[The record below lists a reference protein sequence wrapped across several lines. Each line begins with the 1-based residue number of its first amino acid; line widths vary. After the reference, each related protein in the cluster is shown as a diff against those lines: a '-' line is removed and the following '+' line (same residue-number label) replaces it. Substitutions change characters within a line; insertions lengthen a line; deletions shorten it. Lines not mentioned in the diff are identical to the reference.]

1 MKKIILVRQQ
11 DETDCGAACIASVA
25 RFYGKKIALNRIRH
39 YAGTDAMGT
48 SGLGIV
54 KGAEALGFMCR
65 GMMGTKGILPEGVP
79 LPWIAH
85 LKKGTIEHYVVIY
98 GKKKNKILVA
108 DPAEGIIKQDEK
120 DFMKDWTGIFFILV
134 PEEKFERTKET
145 RNFFERFLYLL
156 RPHKKTLVEC
166 ITAGLLLSLLGAVS
180 AFYFRFLID
189 DVLYSGLENTLWLCS
204 VSYLLVII
212 FQSLLEFSRNQLMNY
227 MGNKIDLALLC
238 EYFQHILQLPMDF
251 FTSRKTGEILSR
263 IGDTQTIRHAVSSTT
278 LGVLIDS
285 CMLLVGGV
293 FMFSFGSKLLAVALV
308 PVVISAVLVWL
319 FVGPFKRKIKE
330 QAIAEADKQAGLVE
344 SVNGIG
350 TIKALSSEMAAFN
363 RTERKITDCVRR
375 SIKLGTMVNAQSA
388 LQDFVRKAGSL
399 ALYWIGSLFIL
410 KGEMSLGQLISF
422 VTLSGYFLDPLS
434 RLLTLQE
441 NLQETMFASQRLGE
455 ILDLFEEGELD
466 NKKGREDSNIKLEKI
481 KGNISVKNLTFS
493 YGSRGPALKNISFNI
508 KSGQKVAFVGL
519 SGSGKSTMTK
529 LLMKFYS
536 AENGEILVD
545 GVNLRDIDTESY
557 RNCIG
562 YVPQEVLLFS
572 GSIAENITWGSPGH
586 SSLEMI
592 QACKAARADEFI
604 QRLDDRYETYVGE
617 RGATLSGG
625 ERQRISLA
633 RVLLRKPDLFI
644 LDEATSSLDS
654 ISEKGI
660 MDTID
665 QAGKGTTMI
674 IVAHR
679 LSTIKN
685 CDNILVF
692 DKGRLVEQGK
702 HDELLKK
709 HSRYYE
715 MWSAQNEEIDCVA

>member
-1 MKKIILVRQQ
+1 M
-11 DETDCGAACIASVA
+11 
-25 RFYGKKIALNRIRH
+25 
-39 YAGTDAMGT
+39 
-48 SGLGIV
+48 
-54 KGAEALGFMCR
+54 
-65 GMMGTKGILPEGVP
+65 
-79 LPWIAH
+79 
-85 LKKGTIEHYVVIY
+85 
-98 GKKKNKILVA
+98 
-108 DPAEGIIKQDEK
+108 
-120 DFMKDWTGIFFILV
+120 
-134 PEEKFERTKET
+134 
-145 RNFFERFLYLL
+145 
-156 RPHKKTLVEC
+156 
-166 ITAGLLLSLLGAVS
+166 
-180 AFYFRFLID
+180 
-189 DVLYSGLENTLWLCS
+189 
-204 VSYLLVII
+204 
-212 FQSLLEFSRNQLMNY
+212 
-227 MGNKIDLALLC
+227 
-238 EYFQHILQLPMDF
+238 
-251 FTSRKTGEILSR
+251 
-263 IGDTQTIRHAVSSTT
+263 
-278 LGVLIDS
+278 
-285 CMLLVGGV
+285 
-293 FMFSFGSKLLAVALV
+293 
-308 PVVISAVLVWL
+308 
-319 FVGPFKRKIKE
+319 
-330 QAIAEADKQAGLVE
+330 
-344 SVNGIG
+344 
-350 TIKALSSEMAAFN
+350 
-363 RTERKITDCVRR
+363 
-375 SIKLGTMVNAQSA
+375 
-388 LQDFVRKAGSL
+388 
-399 ALYWIGSLFIL
+399 
-410 KGEMSLGQLISF
+410 
-422 VTLSGYFLDPLS
+422 
-434 RLLTLQE
+434 QE

-466 NKKGREDSNIKLEKI
+466 SKKGREDSNIKLEKI

-508 KSGQKVAFVGL
+508 KSGQKAAFVGL